1 MSKRFTH
8 VSGAVV
14 AAVAVLAAASMAGG
28 ASAALATDP
37 ARAAVRP
44 TLAPAFSG
52 RLYGVTALSAT
63 DAWAVGLYP
72 TGALILHWNGKTW
85 TSHDI
90 SGCCFL
96 ESVAATSPAN
106 AWAVGGTG
114 WFTTEPLIEHWNDRA
129 WTKASVQAPAA
140 GGYLNGV
147 AVVSASDAWAVG
159 WTGGGPGDGT
169 GPGDATLIE
178 HWNGRAWTRV
188 PSPAPAPLSGLSG
201 VAATSATNV
210 WAVGWTGV
218 NGENNGTLRTL
229 ILHWN
234 GRDWT
239 RTPSPSNVPGVR
251 TSLNAVAALS
261 ADDAWAV
268 GSTHQDRNRITF
280 IVHWNGTTWT
290 RVPAPT
296 PFPGTSLLGVAAASA
311 RDIWAVGQ
319 RSYES
324 VCSPD
329 SCLTAIMHWNGRR
342 WSIVPSPNPAGSY
355 LNPLWSVTTTS
366 AGNAWAAGTI
376 DYAQTLITHWNG
388 KTWN

>member
-188 PSPAPAPLSGLSG
+188 RTQRGLSRRLYRQ
-201 VAATSATNV
+201 
-210 WAVGWTGV
+210 
-218 NGENNGTLRTL
+218 LRRSRRGGGL
-229 ILHWN
+229 RPQIGYNSVH
-234 GRDWT
+234 D
-239 RTPSPSNVPGVR
+239 
-251 TSLNAVAALS
+251 
-261 ADDAWAV
+261 
-268 GSTHQDRNRITF
+268 NRSRSR
-280 IVHWNGTTWT
+280 G
-290 RVPAPT
+290 PAE
-296 PFPGTSLLGVAAASA
+296 LLGA
-311 RDIWAVGQ
+311 RGPGD
-319 RSYES
+319 RHS
-324 VCSPD
+324 
-329 SCLTAIMHWNGRR
+329 
-342 WSIVPSPNPAGSY
+342 PAGSRD
-355 LNPLWSVTTTS
+355 S
-366 AGNAWAAGTI
+366 
-376 DYAQTLITHWNG
+376 
-388 KTWN
+388 